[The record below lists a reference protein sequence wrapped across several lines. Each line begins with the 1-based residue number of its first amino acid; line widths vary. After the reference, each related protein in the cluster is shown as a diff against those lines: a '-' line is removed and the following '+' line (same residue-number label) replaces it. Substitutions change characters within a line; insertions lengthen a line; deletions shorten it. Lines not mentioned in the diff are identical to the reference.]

1 MYPFWVL
8 IGCFKRFR
16 DSFSSLQN
24 DQKLAR
30 HHISPNCLSCLKKWK
45 TAQGYFEYNIY
56 LFHVSPRTTR
66 VRWCLSGLLILTDRH
81 TEHASYIPKKYD
93 ILKSVRYVARIMV
106 TCNSLIWKWAPKLS
120 NHMSFSSSTLTSLL
134 KETIHSAHRLLSI

>member
-16 DSFSSLQN
+16 DSFSGLQN
-24 DQKLAR
+24 DQKLATTLVQIVCLVGKNEKLLRAILNTIFIYFTCRLGR
-30 HHISPNCLSCLKKWK
+30 HV
-45 TAQGYFEYNIY
+45 YDD
-56 LFHVSPRTTR
+56 V
-66 VRWCLSGLLILTDRH
+66 LSGLLILTDSH
-81 TEHASYIPKKYD
+81 TEHASCIPKKYD

-134 KETIHSAHRLLSI
+134 KETIHSAHRLLSN